1 MIFLSCPTSLCVA
14 ANLFKLVFRPNF
26 CITLMAPVI
35 QFATSARVA
44 PPAQSSASKVVLLSP
59 NEERRYS
66 CADLR
71 PALATGSISALSVF
85 LAHKKQVNSSKPGR
99 IRFPYPIRNTLSPII
114 NSIIKMKLSYLLF
127 ASLATTAVASP
138 QRLRSLQIDAL
149 AKADKGDGSMSMSE
163 DAAAVEEEAEPIE
176 ADMSAASK
184 AEKEPAAED
193 TDMSVASKATKLFK
207 PSPSKSGKASMPEV
221 EEISMAKSAKAI
233 SME

>member
-1 MIFLSCPTSLCVA
+1 
-14 ANLFKLVFRPNF
+14 
-26 CITLMAPVI
+26 
-35 QFATSARVA
+35 
-44 PPAQSSASKVVLLSP
+44 
-59 NEERRYS
+59 
-66 CADLR
+66 
-71 PALATGSISALSVF
+71 
-85 LAHKKQVNSSKPGR
+85 
-99 IRFPYPIRNTLSPII
+99 
-114 NSIIKMKLSYLLF
+114 MKLSYLLF